1 LLSVLNYVHF
11 YEYCFKFIF
20 WMISSEWLSE
30 SIMEKFVKTK
40 QPTRV
45 LVIYSKSEEGKA
57 FVHANCVFDA
67 IQVNETGLLSSA
79 VFGFVRYLLRN

>member
-1 LLSVLNYVHF
+1 
-11 YEYCFKFIF
+11 
-20 WMISSEWLSE
+20 MISSEWLSE

-67 IQVNETGLLSSA
+67 IPVNETGLLWSA
-79 VFGFVRYLLRN
+79 VFGYVIKILNKNKSHFWSSCCYKKKKTK